1 MTLQIKRI
9 IEMSPEIAEPV
20 GALTL
25 LDRETWADV
34 LPLLIKGNQ
43 YHRH

>member
-1 MTLQIKRI
+1 
-9 IEMSPEIAEPV
+9 MSTEIVEPV

-43 YHRH
+43 YAIVYLLYFYIKNE